1 MKALVINTE
10 KCNGCYNCQI
20 SCKDEH
26 VGNDWT
32 PYAKPQPDTGQFW
45 MKLSEKV
52 RGSVPKVK
60 VSYVPHLC
68 RHCDN
73 APCIQACQNEA
84 IYKRNDG
91 IVIVD
96 PEKCCGSRNCVDA
109 CPYGAIYY
117 NWDLNIAQKCTMCAH
132 LLDRGWKEPRCVEL
146 CPTEAL
152 TFGEEKDLRGL
163 IQKAEPLN
171 ADADTK
177 PRVHYLGLPKR
188 FVAGAIYDP
197 EEDECIQGA
206 TINLTNSETN
216 ESFTTESDYFGNFW
230 LRKLKEGTYLL
241 SITKDGYEPKE
252 IGSISTKK
260 DVNVGDIEL
269 HPIPGFKGG

>member
-1 MKALVINTE
+1 MKALVIDTS

-45 MKLSEKV
+45 MKLSETV

-60 VSYVPHLC
+60 VSYVPQMC

-73 APCIQACQNEA
+73 APCIQSCQNKA
-84 IYKRNDG
+84 VYKRDDG
-91 IVIVD
+91 MVIID
-96 PEKCCGSRNCVDA
+96 PEKCCGSRNCLDA
-109 CPYGAIYY
+109 CPYGVIYY

-152 TFGEEKDLRGL
+152 TFGEEEDLREL
-163 IQKAEPLN
+163 IDKAEQLN
-171 ADADTK
+171 NDTDTK
-177 PRVHYLGLPKR
+177 PRVHYIDLPKR
-188 FVAGAIYDP
+188 FVAGAVYDP

-206 TINLTNSETN
+206 AISLTNTETN
-216 ESFTTESDYFGNFW
+216 ESFTTESDYFGDFW
-230 LRKLKEGTYLL
+230 LRKLEEGIYTL
-241 SITKDGYEPKE
+241 SITKDGYYTKE
-252 IGSISTKK
+252 IQSINTEK

-269 HPIPGFKGG
+269 QPVPGVNAG